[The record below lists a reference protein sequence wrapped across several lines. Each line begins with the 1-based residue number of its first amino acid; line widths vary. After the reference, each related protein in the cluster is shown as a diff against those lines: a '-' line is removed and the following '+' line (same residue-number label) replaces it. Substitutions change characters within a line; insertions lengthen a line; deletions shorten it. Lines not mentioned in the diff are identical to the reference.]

1 MMVLG
6 GSSMDKFFR
15 KLEMEYNLDN
25 PQLTRFTL
33 HLGFVL
39 TRMGLKGE
47 TGVFGRSFPDWR
59 SRASARPSVE
69 VTLMNE
75 EA

>member
-1 MMVLG
+1 
-6 GSSMDKFFR
+6 MDKFFK

-39 TRMGLKGE
+39 TLMGLKGE
-47 TGVFGRSFPDWR
+47 AGVSGRSFPDWR
-59 SRASARPSVE
+59 SRPSARPSVE
-69 VTLMNE
+69 VTLMRE